1 MLAKMLRKYM
11 LITLTTAA
19 AVGCAPKHQSV
30 ITPHV
35 DPSLMLPPCQ
45 LLAPSS
51 DSDADLAADV
61 QNAECV
67 RQLRLRVFRLQDWV
81 RNATGLPTIK

>member
-1 MLAKMLRKYM
+1 MI
-11 LITLTTAA
+11 ITLTTAA
-19 AVGCAPKHQSV
+19 AVGCAPKNQSI
-30 ITPHV
+30 ITPHIA
-35 DPSLMLPPCQ
+35 PSLMSPPCQ

-51 DSDADLAADV
+51 DADTDLAIDV

-81 RNATGLPTIK
+81 RNVTGLPTIK

>member
-1 MLAKMLRKYM
+1 MLKFLGALFV
-11 LITLTTAA
+11 ISTLTA
-19 AVGCAPKHQSV
+19 CASKPQ
-30 ITPHV
+30 
-35 DPSLMLPPCQ
+35 PSIMPTISPDLMTPPCK

-51 DSDADLAADV
+51 DSDEDLAIDV

-81 RNATGLPTIK
+81 RNVTGLPAIK